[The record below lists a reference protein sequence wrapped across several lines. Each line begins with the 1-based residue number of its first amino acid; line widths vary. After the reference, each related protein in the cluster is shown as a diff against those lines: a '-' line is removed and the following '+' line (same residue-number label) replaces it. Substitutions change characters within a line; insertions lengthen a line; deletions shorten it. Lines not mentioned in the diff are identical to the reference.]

1 MEYVLEKSGLTLTN
15 RVDPESIGQFTG
27 LCDID
32 GNEIYEGDI
41 LSYDFVE
48 KVCDIKYHHK
58 GESVVSY
65 FEGVAGFIF
74 YDEDNEDYD
83 FNQLSH
89 IEISKQNLKV
99 VGNVFQNKIK
109 NKLFMQSKN
118 PILNSI
124 MLLLYAIIVIVA
136 VVFSIYL
143 VVDAVVSLING
154 TGTALSITMEIAG
167 AVIGVPICTRLLYYI
182 LVEISRLF

>member
-1 MEYVLEKSGLTLTN
+1 MKMMERTIKFRGFTKDLEYNVWNYGFLVGDCIVEYILEKSGLTLAN

-41 LSYDFVE
+41 LSYDFIE

-99 VGNVFQNKIK
+99 VGNVFQNK
-109 NKLFMQSKN
+109 SKKQTN
-118 PILNSI
+118 
-124 MLLLYAIIVIVA
+124 
-136 VVFSIYL
+136 
-143 VVDAVVSLING
+143 
-154 TGTALSITMEIAG
+154 
-167 AVIGVPICTRLLYYI
+167 
-182 LVEISRLF
+182 

>member
-1 MEYVLEKSGLTLTN
+1 MNTMKRAIKFRGFTTDLEYNVWNYGFLVGDYIVEYVLEKSGLTLTN

-109 NKLFMQSKN
+109 NKK
-118 PILNSI
+118 
-124 MLLLYAIIVIVA
+124 
-136 VVFSIYL
+136 
-143 VVDAVVSLING
+143 
-154 TGTALSITMEIAG
+154 
-167 AVIGVPICTRLLYYI
+167 
-182 LVEISRLF
+182 